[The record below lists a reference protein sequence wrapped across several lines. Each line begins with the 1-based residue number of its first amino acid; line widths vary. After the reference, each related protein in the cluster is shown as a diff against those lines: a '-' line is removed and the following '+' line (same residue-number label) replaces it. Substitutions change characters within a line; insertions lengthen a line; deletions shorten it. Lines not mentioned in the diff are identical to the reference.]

1 MRTPCRYNRAMR
13 GRGLRYLKYL
23 VAPLVLM
30 AWLGA
35 LWACA
40 GPHGHHPVHED
51 QACTTVHS
59 AIGLQAPAKLASMAT
74 VLPTVIVAFL
84 AMMSILIS
92 FSSPSTDA
100 VPLSER
106 HRHSPAQ
113 PNAPP
118 VLAFIS

>member
-1 MRTPCRYNRAMR
+1 MRS
-13 GRGLRYLKYL
+13 RGLRYLKYL
-23 VAPLVLM
+23 VAPLVLV

-40 GPHGHHPVHED
+40 GPQGHHPTHEG
-51 QACTTVHS
+51 QACTAVHS
-59 AIGLQAPAKLASMAT
+59 AIGLQAPAKLAGMAA

-84 AMMSILIS
+84 AMMIVLVG
-92 FSSPSTDA
+92 FFSPSTAA

-106 HRHSPAQ
+106 RRHSPAQ